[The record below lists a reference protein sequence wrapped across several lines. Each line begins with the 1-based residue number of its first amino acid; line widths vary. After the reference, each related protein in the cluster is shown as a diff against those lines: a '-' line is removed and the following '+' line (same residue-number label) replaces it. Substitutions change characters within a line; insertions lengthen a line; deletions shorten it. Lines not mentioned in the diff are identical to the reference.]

1 MCRANLG
8 MCNTALHSKGQW
20 IRYFCGKVAKLTMTA
35 AYYTIV
41 LICLAEHHFAASY
54 VHDCRMKCGVL
65 CFHFLNIKT
74 PSVVNHDTICES
86 LRRHFDDDKTERA
99 QSSKRVGFSLL
110 HSAQCC
116 KALLKEKAAVQLLLD
131 EHSVARQY
139 TAESRKAIRSEY

>member
-1 MCRANLG
+1 
-8 MCNTALHSKGQW
+8 
-20 IRYFCGKVAKLTMTA
+20 MTA

-74 PSVVNHDTICES
+74 PSVANHDTICES

-131 EHSVARQY
+131 EHTVLQDSTRQ
-139 TAESRKAIRSEY
+139 TAEKL